1 MIFSKIKIGIIN
13 MNCNNLYSIFNSCQ
27 NIGYKTSI
35 IKSSKNLKAFD
46 VIILPGVGS
55 FRQAIKHLKINNF
68 DKEILNFLQLKNK
81 GVLGICLGM
90 QLFFESSEE
99 FGFTK
104 GLGILEGKVKKFEI
118 NIDRVPHIGWNK
130 IKFKKQNKIFDK
142 DLNNK
147 NFYFVHSY
155 YCKPNNKKSILSSTK
170 YNDVDFCSSIL
181 EKNILATQFH
191 PEKSGKY
198 GLKILENFCKI

>member
-1 MIFSKIKIGIIN
+1 MPYSSDCSFFVFQIFCKNRDKLLKNFKSK
-13 MNCNNLYSIFNSCQ
+13 
-27 NIGYKTSI
+27 NIGTSI
-35 IKSSKNLKAFD
+35 HYATPLPLMTYYKKKYQLDTKSFKNSKKYASTN
-46 VIILPGVGS
+46 ISLPIYPS
-55 FRQAIKHLKINNF
+55 L
-68 DKEILNFLQLKNK
+68 
-81 GVLGICLGM
+81 
-90 QLFFESSEE
+90 
-99 FGFTK
+99 
-104 GLGILEGKVKKFEI
+104 KKFEI

-198 GLKILENFCKI
+198 GLKFLKKIIRIL

>member
-1 MIFSKIKIGIIN
+1 

-27 NIGYKTSI
+27 NIGYRTSI
-35 IKSSKNLKAFD
+35 IKNSSNLRAFD
-46 VIILPGVGS
+46 IIILPGVGS
-55 FRQAIKHLKINNF
+55 FKQAIKYLKLNNF

-118 NIDRVPHIGWNK
+118 NTDRIPHIGWNK
-130 IKFKKQNKIFDK
+130 IKFKEKNKIFDK
-142 DLNNK
+142 ELNNK

-155 YCKPNNKKSILSSTK
+155 YCKPSNKNSILSSTK
-170 YNDVDFCSSIL
+170 YNEVDFCSSIL

-198 GLKILENFCKI
+198 GVKFLKKIIRIL